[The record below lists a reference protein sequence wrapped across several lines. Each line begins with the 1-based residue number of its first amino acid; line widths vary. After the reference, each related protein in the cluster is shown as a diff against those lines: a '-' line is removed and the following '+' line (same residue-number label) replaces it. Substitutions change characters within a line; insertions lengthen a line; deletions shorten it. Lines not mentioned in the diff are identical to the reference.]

1 MKAAI
6 YARKSKL
13 TEKGDSIENQI
24 KLCKDY
30 LSHMSIEEIFIY
42 KDEGFSGKNTDRPG
56 FTQMIEDAKKQKFN
70 ILVCYK
76 LDRIS
81 RNVADFSAL
90 TKDLETLG
98 ISFISVNEQFDTSSA
113 MGRAMMYIASVFSQL
128 ERETISSRVRDN
140 MYALAEAGKWLGGT
154 PPTGYKTERLKLK
167 DTTGKDRS
175 FCILVPIPEELE
187 LVKLIYEKYLE
198 VKSMS
203 KVEKYLICNDIKTK
217 NNKNW
222 SLASINSVLT
232 APVYVKADSKVIQ
245 YLKSIG
251 IKVNGKPN
259 GNHGILT
266 YKKRK
271 GKSGSNRVK
280 DTCQWIASVSFH
292 EGIIPADRWIKVQ
305 EIITLNKDKAPALG
319 SSGEALLS
327 GIIKCSNCGSPM
339 RVAYGKQYAT
349 SGRKKYYYMCTLKCK
364 SRKIKCANSNIN
376 GTDLDALILEELKKL
391 TLDKITLIEELK
403 KYKHELETAT
413 ENLVVKKLNI
423 SISKNEEMV
432 DNLLNN
438 LSLTK
443 DIETATILLNKIS
456 HLKTENKALRNKIN
470 KLESQSIPEE
480 NPLNNLEEIENTFM
494 DLSILS
500 SSASVSEK
508 RKLLSSIIHKVYAN
522 GDTGKILIKF
532 KGVEPE

>member
-90 TKDLETLG
+90 TKDLETLS

-154 PPTGYKTERLKLK
+154 PPTGYNTERLKLK
-167 DTTGKDRS
+167 DATGKDRS
-175 FCILVPIPEELE
+175 FCILVPIPVELE
-187 LVKLIYEKYLE
+187 LVKLIYDKYLE

-232 APVYVKADSKVIQ
+232 APVYVKADNKVTQ

-251 IKVNGKPN
+251 IKVNGKPD
-259 GNHGILT
+259 GIHGILT

-292 EGIIPADRWIKVQ
+292 EGIISADKWIKVQ

-327 GIIKCSNCGSPM
+327 GIIKCSNCDSPM

-364 SRKIKCANSNIN
+364 SRKTKCANSNIN
-376 GTDLDALILEELKKL
+376 GADLDALILEELKKL
-391 TLDKITLIEELK
+391 TLDKSTLIEELK
-403 KYKHELETAT
+403 KYKHELEAAT
-413 ENLVVKKLNI
+413 ENLVIKKLNI
-423 SISKNEEMV
+423 SIDKNEEMV

-470 KLESQSIPEE
+470 KLEFQSTPEE
-480 NPLNNLEEIENTFM
+480 NALNNLEEIQNTFM
-494 DLSILS
+494 DLSTFS
-500 SSASVSEK
+500 SFASVSEK

-522 GDTGKILIKF
+522 GDTGKVLIKF
-532 KGVEPE
+532 KGVEPQ